1 MFVIV
6 NQVSYIQSRLQ
17 HSVSVDAGQL
27 ERGWDGAKDHEKEG
41 SRKRAPWRAPRSFQ
55 GDLRR
60 RASSASFKSSSG
72 PFRLGVVWADQ
83 HQVLPSPGRTP
94 HLTKRSLDTS
104 FVGREL
110 GMEHRKSMRHYPALP
125 MVVKVT
131 RASGFLVTTPPKIAS
146 IGASRRTAS
155 CLPVIFYTV
164 LRRQGGPLAQSKV
177 RDKVTRSLHS
187 CCPSDLYRGG
197 AKPYDPQF
205 SEEKTGSDDSQV
217 SERNRKI

>member
-1 MFVIV
+1 MFGIV

-17 HSVSVDAGQL
+17 LSVSVDAGQL
-27 ERGWDGAKDHEKEG
+27 EWGWAGTKDHEKERG
-41 SRKRAPWRAPRSFQ
+41 RKRAPWRAPCSFQ
-55 GDLRR
+55 GDFRR

-83 HQVLPSPGRTP
+83 HQILPSPGRTP
-94 HLTKRSLDTS
+94 RLTKRSPDTS
-104 FVGREL
+104 FVGVGGEL
-110 GMEHRKSMRHYPALP
+110 GMEHRKSMRHYPVLP

-155 CLPVIFYTV
+155 CLPVIFYMV

-187 CCPSDLYRGG
+187 CCPFDLYGGG
-197 AKPYDPQF
+197 AKPYNPVF
-205 SEEKTGSDDSQV
+205 RGE
-217 SERNRKI
+217 NRLG